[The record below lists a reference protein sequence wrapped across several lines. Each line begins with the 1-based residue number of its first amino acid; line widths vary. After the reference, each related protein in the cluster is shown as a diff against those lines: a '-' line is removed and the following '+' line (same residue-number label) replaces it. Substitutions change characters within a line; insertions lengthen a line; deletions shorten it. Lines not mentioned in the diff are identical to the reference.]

1 MNKIEKW
8 LVSGMAAAGL
18 LISSVPFNIEAATTK
33 TDRVV
38 AFGDSN
44 TSGSYLPKEFPKYPT
59 HNWPNVA
66 GVVNKGVS
74 GNTTAQAIKRFKKDV
89 LDLNPAAVVMMFG
102 LNDALINSTTG
113 QPQVSKA
120 QFEKNL
126 TSMVLQ
132 LKERH
137 TQVILMTNL
146 PVNEG
151 VYYKYHS
158 ADNPKIREIYTN
170 KGGLRK
176 WENSYNDIIRKV
188 AKTHKVQLVDN
199 YANAVL
205 KAGNATDTKISKSG
219 LVDPLLGFHWTPK
232 GHSMV
237 AYSVNHYL
245 NQMFPYAK

>member
-1 MNKIEKW
+1 MNKIKKL
-8 LVSGMAAAGL
+8 LVSGIAAAGL
-18 LISSVPFNIEAATTK
+18 LISGVSFNIEAATIK

-44 TSGSYLPKEFPKYPT
+44 TSGSYLPKEFPDYPDR
-59 HNWPNVA
+59 NWPNVA
-66 GVVNKGVS
+66 GVINKGVS
-74 GNTTAQAIKRFKKDV
+74 GNTTDQAIKRFKKDV
-89 LDLNPAAVVMMFG
+89 LDLNPAVVVIMFG
-102 LNDALINSTTG
+102 LNDALINPKTG

-120 QFEKNL
+120 QFERNL
-126 TSMVLQ
+126 ASMVLQ
-132 LKERH
+132 LKERPAK
-137 TQVILMTNL
+137 VILMTNL

-151 VYYKYHS
+151 VYYQFHS
-158 ADNPKIREIYTN
+158 ASNPKVRALYAD

-176 WENSYNDIIRKV
+176 WENSYNDVIRKV
-188 AKTHKVQLVDN
+188 AKVHKVQLVDN

-237 AYSVNHYL
+237 AYSVNYYL
-245 NQMFPYAK
+245 NKMFPYV